1 MRFRYAFR
9 AGILTIYYLIHPNW
23 RGIEHT
29 NRSYFSID
37 NLQNITSGVIL
48 DALSGHLITFSSLN
62 FNLKKKNKVFGE
74 VRSFNVES
82 KANFKAALSN
92 QSWEDVLES
101 NCPNIAF
108 NNFSE
113 KYLML
118 FNLHFPKRRVKI
130 NKNIQPINS
139 FMTPG
144 WLISRKVKLKLARKA
159 KSHPVFL
166 IYKIAL
172 TCVISITK
180 QLMLEKKNYLK
191 NKIYEAGKNSKMVW
205 NVINEATNPAQKN
218 KNFLYFVQQ
227 GPITHLWM

>member
-1 MRFRYAFR
+1 MFQLIF
-9 AGILTIYYLIHPNW
+9 LQTKNIYLLKY
-23 RGIEHT
+23 G
-29 NRSYFSID
+29 ID
-37 NLQNITSGVIL
+37 NNVNDNLDMLLAQGYLQFITKSTQINGESNTLIDHIFSSDILQNITSGVIL
-48 DALSGHLITFSSLN
+48 DALSGHFITFSSLN
-62 FNLKKKNKVFGE
+62 FNLK

-101 NCPNIAF
+101 NCPSIAF

-144 WLISRKVKLKLARKA
+144 LLISRKVNLL
-159 KSHPVFL
+159 
-166 IYKIAL
+166 
-172 TCVISITK
+172 
-180 QLMLEKKNYLK
+180 
-191 NKIYEAGKNSKMVW
+191 
-205 NVINEATNPAQKN
+205 
-218 KNFLYFVQQ
+218 
-227 GPITHLWM
+227 